1 MKIFVVDRSFIRKQ
15 YYKDK
20 TFFYNN
26 NVINIRDH
34 DDNYPLIN
42 NKSTVLRLIFD
53 DVTDID
59 RNNEESFRYI
69 FFDENHAKQILDFI
83 NQMDKSKDLY
93 VNCFAG
99 ISRSGAVGDCLN
111 QYFNIYLENN
121 EIDKVFFKTQNWQ
134 IQPNSLVKRILSNT
148 LFGKYEESSAFL
160 NINLSKYK
168 HIFIKE
174 N

>member
-1 MKIFVVDRSFIRKQ
+1 MKIFVVNRSFIRKQ

-53 DVTDID
+53 DVTDFD
-59 RNNEESFRYI
+59 RNSKESFKYI
-69 FFDENHAKQILDFI
+69 FFDKNHANQILDFI

-93 VNCFAG
+93 VNCYAG

-111 QYFNIYLENN
+111 QYFNVYLENN
-121 EIDKVFFKTQNWQ
+121 NIDKEFFKTQNRQ

-148 LFGKYEESSAFL
+148 LFGNYEQNSYFL
-160 NINLSKYK
+160 KN
-168 HIFIKE
+168 
-174 N
+174 